1 MRENGE
7 LIPKRKKILK
17 DSNRDNPGQI
27 EEIEKVEI
35 EKVEIEKVEKVNIK
49 TGTIQIFKT
58 QASQGKMIRKDLF

>member
-35 EKVEIEKVEKVNIK
+35 EKVEKVNIK